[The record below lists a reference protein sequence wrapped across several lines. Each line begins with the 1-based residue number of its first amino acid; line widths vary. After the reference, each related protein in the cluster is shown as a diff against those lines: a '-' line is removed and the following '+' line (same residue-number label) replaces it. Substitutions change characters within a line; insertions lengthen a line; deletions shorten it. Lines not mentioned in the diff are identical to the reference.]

1 MIYNYGMS
9 KKSLIL
15 SKNEVKMTERIYR
28 NLYPQSHRQ
37 TYRKKPQRHM
47 LVVPLRGLCFCQQ
60 VEVNSFRLSCQT

>member
-37 TYRKKPQRHM
+37 TYRKKPQRRM
-47 LVVPLRGLCFCQQ
+47 LVVHVKTSLRIVF
-60 VEVNSFRLSCQT
+60 LSASRGK